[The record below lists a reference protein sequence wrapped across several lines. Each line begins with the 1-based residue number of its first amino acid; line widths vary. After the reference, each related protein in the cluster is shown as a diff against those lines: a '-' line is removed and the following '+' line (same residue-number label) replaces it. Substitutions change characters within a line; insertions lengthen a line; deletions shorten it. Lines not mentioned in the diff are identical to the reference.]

1 MAADLVDAASRALG
15 VRAESVTREVPL
27 LDAPPPA
34 GEEAAYA
41 CTHEGTLHLDDF
53 LERRTRLALI
63 APDRGLSSAA
73 PAAAAMAGVLGWSR
87 ERERAEVD
95 AWHARVAARRAAE
108 SEPDDERAL
117 AADRAVLAEGA
128 PV

>member
-1 MAADLVDAASRALG
+1 MA
-15 VRAESVTREVPL
+15 
-27 LDAPPPA
+27 
-34 GEEAAYA
+34 
-41 CTHEGTLHLDDF
+41 
-53 LERRTRLALI
+53 
-63 APDRGLSSAA
+63 SA
-73 PAAAAMAGVLGWSR
+73 LGWSR

-117 AADRAVLAEGA
+117 AAYRAVLAEGA